1 MADSTCQEPRLPHG
15 WACHVSRSTGHKY
28 YYNFITNSS
37 TYDISEVLKS
47 PEPISQPLS
56 QHYNPALQLKQMKQ
70 HSDFVHHQHMAKQQ
84 QFSSFPKDRTIPG
97 LGNGD
102 PGFVPQQRNGFD
114 MSVAELQIL
123 LDQKKRKM
131 RESRDECSSLESG
144 FCSQSSTGAGSLDDG
159 DSDRELRSGIGQRLK
174 RKVNMWHAKT
184 LQLEREEKQKRLKL
198 LEEDIPREDVID
210 NPTTEVVNHE
220 KSQCKKNIAKNSG
233 NDDDDEDSELD
244 MYGADDDDL
253 EQLARIKEKFKDSKS
268 SEKAEDMKK
277 EVSIED
283 DESNEMEHHL
293 VEDSNQS
300 ETLDVNEKR
309 ERKKSE
315 LITCQQNEEN
325 ELNNNSP
332 PEEIQLGI
340 LNDYDNR
347 NENIDGND
355 NLDFSHDEDLALV
368 KDYKYIE
375 PRFSSDSE
383 SHDDYSSG
391 ADEL

>member
-1 MADSTCQEPRLPHG
+1 M
-15 WACHVSRSTGHKY
+15 
-28 YYNFITNSS
+28 
-37 TYDISEVLKS
+37 
-47 PEPISQPLS
+47 
-56 QHYNPALQLKQMKQ
+56 
-70 HSDFVHHQHMAKQQ
+70 
-84 QFSSFPKDRTIPG
+84 
-97 LGNGD
+97 
-102 PGFVPQQRNGFD
+102 
-114 MSVAELQIL
+114 
-123 LDQKKRKM
+123 
-131 RESRDECSSLESG
+131 
-144 FCSQSSTGAGSLDDG
+144 
-159 DSDRELRSGIGQRLK
+159 
-174 RKVNMWHAKT
+174 
-184 LQLEREEKQKRLKL
+184 

-220 KSQCKKNIAKNSG
+220 KSPCKKNIAKNSA
-233 NDDDDEDSELD
+233 NDDEDEDSELD